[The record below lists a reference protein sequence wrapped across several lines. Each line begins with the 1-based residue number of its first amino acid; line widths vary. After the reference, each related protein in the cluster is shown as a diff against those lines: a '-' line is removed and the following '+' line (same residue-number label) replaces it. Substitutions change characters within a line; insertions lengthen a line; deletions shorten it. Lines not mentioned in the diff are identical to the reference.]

1 MDDRPI
7 GIFDSGIGGLT
18 VLKEIKKILKSENLI
33 YYGDTAR
40 VPYGP
45 RPASEILQFSIEGA
59 KFLVKKNIKALVLAC
74 NTMTAISYEYLK
86 DMLDIPIIGVIDSGV
101 RAVLKEDGISSLGII
116 ATSATVDSKVYQ
128 KKILRANPSIQIKS
142 KACPMFVS
150 IVEEGWADTDIARL
164 IIEKYLVEEEDF
176 RKMDGLVLACTHFP
190 VLKNTIINVLGE
202 KIKIIDPAE
211 ETAKELKVLLKDRDL
226 ISPNKDE
233 ATYSFYVSD
242 KAEKFR
248 LVASKIT
255 QVDKVSEVQFI

>member
-86 DMLDIPIIGVIDSGV
+86 DMLDIPIIGVIDSG
-101 RAVLKEDGISSLGII
+101 
-116 ATSATVDSKVYQ
+116 SK
-128 KKILRANPSIQIKS
+128 SCS
-142 KACPMFVS
+142 
-150 IVEEGWADTDIARL
+150 
-164 IIEKYLVEEEDF
+164 
-176 RKMDGLVLACTHFP
+176 
-190 VLKNTIINVLGE
+190 
-202 KIKIIDPAE
+202 
-211 ETAKELKVLLKDRDL
+211 
-226 ISPNKDE
+226 
-233 ATYSFYVSD
+233 
-242 KAEKFR
+242 
-248 LVASKIT
+248 
-255 QVDKVSEVQFI
+255 